1 MLELLGFTARGA
13 EGQVANSRRS
23 RVWPLCSKVHKIM
36 PTGPGAGTQP
46 DLSTPTISDKC
57 VQADGLRVR
66 FWQAG
71 SGPALVLMHGLL
83 GYSFSWRGVI
93 PSLAQDREVFAPDM
107 PGAGFSECRADLDCS
122 LPGAARRLLGFMDA
136 AGVRCCDL
144 IGSSYGGATAI
155 MLAGLIP
162 SRIRNLVLVSP
173 ANPWSRIGRKRLA
186 LLRNPLIARLFPKVA
201 RAVRP
206 MHKYFVRRMWG
217 DSRLVT
223 AETLEGYVRP
233 LLQPGIFEH
242 AVKTVRT
249 WHADMTE
256 LESALPKIVD
266 IPTLLVWGSKD
277 RVVDPTSAELMAK
290 RLPGARVAVLQ
301 GAGHLPYEECP
312 EEFCRIIQD
321 FLCDV
326 SAAESPG
333 LRSR

>member
-1 MLELLGFTARGA
+1 
-13 EGQVANSRRS
+13 
-23 RVWPLCSKVHKIM
+23 M
-36 PTGPGAGTQP
+36 PTGAGEGTQP
-46 DLSTPTISDKC
+46 SVSTPEISDRC
-57 VQADGLRVR
+57 LQVDGLQVR
-66 FWQAG
+66 FWRAG
-71 SGPALVLMHGLL
+71 SGPALVLVHGLL

-93 PSLAQDREVFAPDM
+93 TSLAQDRQVFAPDM
-107 PGAGFSECRADLDCS
+107 PGAGFSQCGPNLDCR
-122 LPGAARRLLGFMDA
+122 LLGAARRLLGFLEA
-136 AGVRCCDL
+136 AGIRSCDL

-155 MLAGLIP
+155 ILAGLIP

-186 LLRNPLIARLFPKVA
+186 LLRNPVIARLFPKVA

-223 AETLEGYVRP
+223 AKTLEGYVRP

-266 IPTLLVWGSKD
+266 IPTLLVWGSQD
-277 RVVDPTSAELMAK
+277 RVVDPASAELMAK
-290 RLPGARVAVLQ
+290 RLPGARIAVLQ

-326 SAAESPG
+326 SAADIASSA
-333 LRSR
+333 R